1 MALEVIEVS
10 SPKEMHLFNVF
21 PGNIYRAQHRAP
33 CFPVL
38 ELSRLQE
45 EGLFA
50 RVQAQP
56 FLAVRDSRVVG
67 RVAAAV
73 HAALFRDTTG
83 FFGYFE
89 TINDPEVA
97 AALLHRT
104 ADWLGKS
111 GVKKMI
117 GPVDLSPHERLGLLV
132 EGFGGYHNPGMPYNP
147 PYYQTL
153 LEQCGLATEIDL
165 FAYHGDLRSPLPQKL
180 VRVAE
185 RCAGK
190 PQLKLRSFN
199 PLDLQGEG
207 EILAAIHNGSLDV
220 IWGFTDLSPAE
231 GTAVWKRI
239 KGYFDPRL
247 ALIAE
252 MNGQPA
258 GLCLALRPAGTGS
271 FSSLAGQFNARLAL
285 LAVLPRYRL
294 QGLEALLILECFR
307 RARHLGV
314 VTIEFSLIAENNV
327 MMNRIIKKLGAL
339 KRSRVYRI
347 YKKMIMA

>member
-10 SPKEMHLFNVF
+10 SPREMHVFNVF
-21 PGNIYRAQHRAP
+21 PGHIYRAQHRAP
-33 CFPVL
+33 SFPVL

-45 EGLFA
+45 DFLFA

-56 FLAVRDSRVVG
+56 FLAVKDSRAVG

-73 HAALFRDTTG
+73 HGALLQDKTG

-89 TINDPEVA
+89 TINEPGVA
-97 AALLHRT
+97 AALLSRA
-104 ADWLGKS
+104 ADWLGKR

-132 EGFGGYHNPGMPYNP
+132 KGFTGYHNPGMPYNP
-147 PYYQTL
+147 PYYQAL
-153 LEQCGLATEIDL
+153 LEQCGLSAEIDL
-165 FAYHGDLRSPLPQKL
+165 FAYHHDLRSPWPKKL

-199 PLDLQGEG
+199 PGDLQGEG
-207 EILAAIHNGSLDV
+207 EILAAIHNGSMDV

-231 GTAVWKRI
+231 GTAVWKKL

-247 ALIAE
+247 A
-252 MNGQPA
+252 
-258 GLCLALRPAGTGS
+258 
-271 FSSLAGQFNARLAL
+271 
-285 LAVLPRYRL
+285 
-294 QGLEALLILECFR
+294 
-307 RARHLGV
+307 
-314 VTIEFSLIAENNV
+314 
-327 MMNRIIKKLGAL
+327 
-339 KRSRVYRI
+339 
-347 YKKMIMA
+347 

>member
-10 SPKEMHLFNVF
+10 SPREMHVFNVF
-21 PGNIYRAQHRAP
+21 PGHIYRAQHRAP
-33 CFPVL
+33 SFPVL

-45 EGLFA
+45 DFLFA

-56 FLAVRDSRVVG
+56 FLAVKDSRAVG

-73 HAALFRDTTG
+73 HGALLQDKTG

-89 TINDPEVA
+89 TINEPGVA
-97 AALLHRT
+97 AALLSRA
-104 ADWLGKS
+104 ADWLGKR

-132 EGFGGYHNPGMPYNP
+132 KGFTGYHNPGMPYNP
-147 PYYQTL
+147 PYYQAL
-153 LEQCGLATEIDL
+153 LEQCGLSAEIDL
-165 FAYHGDLRSPLPQKL
+165 FAYHHDLRSPWPKKL

-199 PLDLQGEG
+199 PGDLQGEG
-207 EILAAIHNGSLDV
+207 EILAAIHNGSMDV

-231 GTAVWKRI
+231 GTAVWKKL

-258 GLCLALRPAGTGS
+258 GLCLALRPAGRRT
-271 FSSLAGQFNARLAL
+271 FSGLPGQLNARLAV

-307 RARHLGV
+307 RARNLGFI
-314 VTIEFSLIAENNV
+314 TIEFSLIAENNV
-327 MMNRIIKKLGAL
+327 MMNRIIERLGAVD
-339 KRSRVYRI
+339 RSRVYRI
-347 YKKMIMA
+347 YKTMIMA